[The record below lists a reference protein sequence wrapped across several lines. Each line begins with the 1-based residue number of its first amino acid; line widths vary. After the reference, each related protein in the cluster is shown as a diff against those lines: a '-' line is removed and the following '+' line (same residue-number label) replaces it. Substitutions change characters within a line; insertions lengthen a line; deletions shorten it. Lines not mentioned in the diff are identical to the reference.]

1 MWYIK
6 VIWTASQLFAS
17 SALACSRGKYGGGN
31 TLFKLSSSSQPLS
44 GLPIA
49 SLSIIIRSL
58 SAWPSSVVLENMY
71 LTIGNQPNAAWY
83 NKDAFTLLKTWG
95 RTAWHPDRRWCPCST
110 SSTMLGILGFQ
121 LTWISMEFFMRNS
134 SLDRKANSL
143 NVLPNIYN
151 ANGSLAVSLI
161 VGVVSMEIQPGRI
174 VITL

>member
-31 TLFKLSSSSQPLS
+31 TLFKLSSSSQPPS

-49 SLSIIIRSL
+49 SLSIVIRSL

-71 LTIGNQPNAAWY
+71 LTIRNQPNAAWNY
-83 NKDAFTLLKTWG
+83 DHAFTLLKTWG
-95 RTAWHPDRRWCPCST
+95 RIAWPPDKRWCPCST
-110 SSTMLGILGFQ
+110 SSMMLGTLGSR
-121 LTWISMEFFMRNS
+121 LTCISIGFMRTS
-134 SLDRKANSL
+134 SLDQNEYLL

-161 VGVVSMEIQPGRI
+161 VGVVSMEVQPGQI
-174 VITL
+174 VITH